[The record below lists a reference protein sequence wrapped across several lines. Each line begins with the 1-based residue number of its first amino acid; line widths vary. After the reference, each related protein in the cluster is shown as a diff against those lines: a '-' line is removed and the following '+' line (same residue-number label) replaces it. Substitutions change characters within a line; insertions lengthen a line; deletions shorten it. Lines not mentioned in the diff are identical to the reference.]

1 MMKNKIIKRLA
12 TIAMCGLLFSTAT
25 MTVAAYS
32 IPSLLHKG
40 TIKGDGV
47 RLWSVPNNYEGVVL
61 QLMYAPEEVHYN
73 REYMVPN
80 YDPDYR
86 YTKRVSSGVC
96 GWCHD
101 DFIRYAGNL

>member
-1 MMKNKIIKRLA
+1 MKKNKIIKRLA

-32 IPSLLHKG
+32 IPPLLHYG
-40 TIKGDGV
+40 TIRGEGV
-47 RLWSVPNNYEGVVL
+47 RLRSVPNSYEGVVL
-61 QLMYAPEEVHYN
+61 ELMYGPEDVHYN
-73 REYMVPN
+73 REYMAPG

-86 YTKRVSSGVC
+86 YTKRLSSGAC

-101 DFIRYAGNL
+101 DFIRYVRNL